1 MIEYIEMQET
11 HVIQIARL
19 EERCF
24 TDSWSENS
32 IRYELRNPLST
43 WLVAQDGDRVVG
55 YVGSQT
61 VLGETDMMNLAVDPE
76 YRKRGIGRELVT
88 RLIEI
93 LKCDQVHSLTL
104 EVRVSNDTAISLYQ
118 KLGFVQV
125 GRRPNYYH
133 HPKEDAFIMRKEW
146 EV

>member
-1 MIEYIEMQET
+1 MEYVKLQEC
-11 HVIQIARL
+11 HVTQIAEL
-19 EERCF
+19 EKVCF
-24 TDSWSENS
+24 SDPWSENS

-43 WLVAQDGDRVVG
+43 WLVATEQERVVG

-61 VLGETDMMNLAVDPE
+61 VLGESDMMNLAVDPSF
-76 YRKRGIGRELVT
+76 RKLGIGESLVSK
-88 RLIEI
+88 LISSLRSEGVY
-93 LKCDQVHSLTL
+93 CLTL
-104 EVRVSNDTAISLYQ
+104 EVRVSNDPAIRLYE
-118 KLGFVQV
+118 KMGFVRV